1 LLRRTTQLLRA
12 YIQSVCGRALELV
25 QISMVETFLYVIIAC
40 MVHAGCM
47 VFNKLL
53 ALLKRKRR
61 KPLTCMITPATPDF
75 IIVLPSEQ
83 PQCANEPGNCEQM
96 TKADDEERCEEPAP
110 YQIFHAVDVE
120 AAREKAAKKGLLI
133 LFKEHER
140 WDLFGRRNVYWAI
153 TPEFALKLLRLQ
165 KDIKSQ
171 DEFTPTEQAV
181 LKDLALKG
189 WVKVLKNG
197 GTYYYGLH
205 PKTTVIIKKQLSQTF

>member
-1 LLRRTTQLLRA
+1 M
-12 YIQSVCGRALELV
+12 I
-25 QISMVETFLYVIIAC
+25 
-40 MVHAGCM
+40 HAGCM

-53 ALLKRKRR
+53 TLLKRKRR
-61 KPLTCMITPATPDF
+61 KPLTYTITPATPDF
-75 IIVLPSEQ
+75 IIVPPPEQ
-83 PQCANEPGNCEQM
+83 PQCANEPSTCEQIP
-96 TKADDEERCEEPAP
+96 KADDEERCEEPAP
-110 YQIFHAVDVE
+110 YQMFHAVDVE
-120 AAREKAAKKGLLI
+120 AAREKAAKKGLLT

-165 KDIKSQ
+165 TDIKSQ

-197 GTYYYGLH
+197 GTYYYGLNL
-205 PKTTVIIKKQLSQTF
+205 KTAVTLKRQFANQTF